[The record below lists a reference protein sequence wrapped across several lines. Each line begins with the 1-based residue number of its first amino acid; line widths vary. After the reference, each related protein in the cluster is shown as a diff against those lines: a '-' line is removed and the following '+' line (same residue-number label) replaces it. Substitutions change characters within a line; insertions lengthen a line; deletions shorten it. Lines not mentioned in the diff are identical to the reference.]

1 MRIEHSDL
9 KRRRVFVEY
18 IPSSD
23 LKTASLHHIQTAD
36 LNATQVLGRID
47 ASDLN
52 PVNIIR
58 ALKTSSYLDTVYG
71 LCAPA

>member
-1 MRIEHSDL
+1 MRIHHPNLHSERCL
-9 KRRRVFVEY
+9 INNV
-18 IPSSD
+18 PSSD
-23 LKTASLHHIQTAD
+23 LKTVSTHRIQTAD

-58 ALKTSSYLDTVYG
+58 ALKTSSYLDTVY
-71 LCAPA
+71 

>member
-1 MRIEHSDL
+1 VRIEYTNLHC
-9 KRRRVFVEY
+9 RRVLVKY
-18 IPSSD
+18 IPSTD

-71 LCAPA
+71 LCASA